1 MYKADSKLYTIDL
14 DATSNFLKD
23 LKTALQNS
31 SVSKFIKCILL

>member
-1 MYKADSKLYTIDL
+1 MRKADNKLYAIDL

-31 SVSKFIKCILL
+31 SVSEFIRYVLL